1 MTSVAL
7 GNRGHFALGGSL
19 RIAVT
24 GAAGYI
30 GGHLCAELLAR
41 GHEVH
46 GQDKHAPLGCWQ
58 FDLRDDEVRRAWLQF
73 LKPDVVVHLAATY
86 GRIWGERDLAET
98 ALQNAGIAAA
108 LARDTANAGA
118 RLVYVSSSEVY
129 GTAADGNDTR
139 ASLLD
144 PLNMYGLTKKWG
156 EEAARLYAPDGLTI
170 ARLNMPY
177 GPPVTDPEPG
187 TSPPHSG
194 RVGPAGYNMLHT
206 FLWQA
211 ANGLPI
217 TVHRGAER
225 SMTWIGDAV
234 AGLAQLAETEGLSW
248 PAWDVCRDD
257 DYRPVAD
264 IAALAVKLAGSQSEV
279 REVDMPEGITPRKRL
294 GSSPLRHL
302 GWQPKVSLE
311 DGMAMALPHFARYD
325 ADGIF
330 R

>member
-1 MTSVAL
+1 
-7 GNRGHFALGGSL
+7 L

-41 GHEVH
+41 GHEVWAA
-46 GQDKHAPLGCWQ
+46 D
-58 FDLRDDEVRRAWLQF
+58 RAFPPGGVQCSYFSEFGLTDSAYRAQWLQWA
-73 LKPDVVVHLAATY
+73 KPDVVVHLAALY
-86 GRIWGERDLAET
+86 GRVWGEADLIET
-98 ALQNAGIAAA
+98 AAQNAGVTAA
-108 LARDTANAGA
+108 LARDTAKAGA
-118 RLVYVSSSEVY
+118 RLVHVSSSEVY
-129 GTAADGNDTR
+129 GAAAGQPG
-139 ASLLD
+139 AMLA

-156 EEAARLYAPDGLTI
+156 EEAARLYCPDGLVI

-177 GPPVTDPEPG
+177 GPPVTDPERG

-194 RVGPAGYNMLHT
+194 RVGPHGYNMLHT

-234 AGLAQLAETEGLSW
+234 AGLAQLAETDGLSW

-257 DYRPVAD
+257 DYRSVAD

-279 REVDMPEGITPRKRL
+279 REVEMPEGITPRKRL

-302 GWQPKVSLE
+302 GWEPKVSLE
-311 DGMAMALPHFARYD
+311 DGMAMSLPHFARYD
-325 ADGIF
+325 AGGVF

>member
-1 MTSVAL
+1 
-7 GNRGHFALGGSL
+7 L

-30 GGHLCAELLAR
+30 GGHLCRELTAR
-41 GHEVH
+41 GHEVYAM
-46 GQDKHAPLGCWQ
+46 DKRWRDVAAGEYETWG
-58 FDLRDDEVRRAWLQF
+58 FDLADDESRKVWLAVR
-73 LKPDVVVHLAATY
+73 PDVVVHLAALY
-86 GRIWGERDLAET
+86 GRVWGEADLIAT
-98 ALQNAGIAAA
+98 AAQNAGITAAV
-108 LARDTANAGA
+108 ARDTAKASA

-129 GTAADGNDTR
+129 GSAAGSPG
-139 ASLLD
+139 AMLA

-156 EEAARLYAPDGLTI
+156 EEAARLYCPDGLVI

-177 GPPVTDPEPG
+177 GPPVTDPERG

-194 RVGPAGYNMLHT
+194 RAGPSGYNMLHT

-211 ANGLPI
+211 ANGLPV

-234 AGLAQLAETEGLSW
+234 AGLAQLTETEGLSW

-257 DYRPVAD
+257 DYRSVAD

-279 REVDMPEGITPRKRL
+279 REVEMPEGITPRKRL

-302 GWQPKVSLE
+302 GWEPKVSLE
-311 DGMAMALPHFARYD
+311 DGMVMSLPHFARYD
-325 ADGIF
+325 AGGVF